1 MVARPV
7 VRTRMIDD
15 DVRMTTALITG
26 ATAGIGAEFAR
37 QLAGRGVDLVLVARD
52 ADRLSSLADELTAR
66 HRVACEVM
74 SADLTD
80 RAALA
85 TVEERLADRDR
96 PVDLLVNN
104 AGFGV
109 NQLFVGGDL
118 DEEQRM
124 LDVLVTAVLRLT
136 HAALPGMVARGT
148 GGVINVSSVAS
159 FIAGGT
165 YSAAKSWVTVFSESV
180 DRQVAG
186 TGVTVMAL
194 CPGFT
199 HTEFHQR
206 ADMDVDHLPDW
217 MWLDAPDL
225 VRSALGDFARGRP
238 VSVPGAQYK
247 VLSTLA
253 RYLPRPLV
261 RRASGVR
268 GPDRVRR

>member
-1 MVARPV
+1 
-7 VRTRMIDD
+7 
-15 DVRMTTALITG
+15 MTTALVTG
-26 ATAGIGAEFAR
+26 ATAGIGAEFTA
-37 QLAGRGVDLVLVARD
+37 QLAARGDDLVLVARD
-52 ADRLSSLADELTAR
+52 RERLETCAEDLRTR
-66 HRVACEVM
+66 HRIAVEVIVA
-74 SADLTD
+74 D
-80 RAALA
+80 
-85 TVEERLADRDR
+85 LADREQVAIVEARLRDATH

-109 NQLFVGGDL
+109 NQLFVDGDL
-118 DEEQRM
+118 EAEQAM

-165 YSAAKSWVTVFSESV
+165 YSAAKSWCTVFSESV
-180 DRQVAG
+180 DRQLAG

-206 ADMDVDHLPDW
+206 GGMDVSHLPDW

-225 VRSALGDFARGRP
+225 VRDALADFRRGKP

-247 VLSTLA
+247 AIRVLTSV
-253 RYLPRPLV
+253 LPRPLV

>member
-1 MVARPV
+1 
-7 VRTRMIDD
+7 
-15 DVRMTTALITG
+15 MTTALVTG
-26 ATAGIGAEFAR
+26 ATAGIGAEFTA
-37 QLAGRGVDLVLVARD
+37 QLAARGDDLVLVARD
-52 ADRLSSLADELTAR
+52 RERLETCAEDLRTR
-66 HRVACEVM
+66 HRIAVEVIV
-74 SADLTD
+74 ADLTD
-80 RAALA
+80 REQVAIVEARLRDA
-85 TVEERLADRDR
+85 TH

-109 NQLFVGGDL
+109 NQLFVDGDL
-118 DEEQRM
+118 EAEQAM

-165 YSAAKSWVTVFSESV
+165 YSAAKSWCTVFSESV
-180 DRQVAG
+180 DRQLAG
-186 TGVTVMAL
+186 TDVTVMAL

-206 ADMDVDHLPDW
+206 GGMDVSHLPDW

-225 VRSALGDFARGRP
+225 VRDALADFRRGKP

-247 VLSTLA
+247 TIRVLTSV
-253 RYLPRPLV
+253 LPRPLV
-261 RRASGVR
+261 RRASGLR

>member
-1 MVARPV
+1 
-7 VRTRMIDD
+7 
-15 DVRMTTALITG
+15 MTTALVTG
-26 ATAGIGAEFAR
+26 ATAGIGAEFTA
-37 QLAGRGVDLVLVARD
+37 QLAARGDDLVLVARD
-52 ADRLSSLADELTAR
+52 RERLETCAEDLRTR
-66 HRVACEVM
+66 HRIAVEVIV
-74 SADLTD
+74 ADLTD
-80 RAALA
+80 REQVAIVEARLRDA
-85 TVEERLADRDR
+85 TR

-109 NQLFVGGDL
+109 NQLFVDGDL
-118 DEEQRM
+118 EAEQAM

-165 YSAAKSWVTVFSESV
+165 YSAAKSWCTVFSESV
-180 DRQVAG
+180 DRQLDG

-206 ADMDVDHLPDW
+206 GGMDVSHLPDW

-225 VRSALGDFARGRP
+225 VRDALADFRRGKP

-247 VLSTLA
+247 AIRVLTSV
-253 RYLPRPLV
+253 LPRPLV

>member
-1 MVARPV
+1 MA
-7 VRTRMIDD
+7 
-15 DVRMTTALITG
+15 TALVTG
-26 ATAGIGAEFAR
+26 ATAGIGAEFTA
-37 QLAGRGVDLVLVARD
+37 QLAARGDDLVLVARD
-52 ADRLSSLADELTAR
+52 RERLEACAEDLRTR
-66 HRVACEVM
+66 HRIAVEVIVA
-74 SADLTD
+74 D
-80 RAALA
+80 
-85 TVEERLADRDR
+85 LADREQVAIVEARLRDATR

-109 NQLFVGGDL
+109 NQLFVDGDL
-118 DEEQRM
+118 EAEQAM

-148 GGVINVSSVAS
+148 GGVTNVSSVAS

-165 YSAAKSWVTVFSESV
+165 YSAAKSWCTVFSESV
-180 DRQVAG
+180 DRQLAG

-206 ADMDVDHLPDW
+206 GGMDVSHLPDW

-225 VRSALGDFARGRP
+225 VRDALADFRRGKP

-247 VLSTLA
+247 AIRVLTSV
-253 RYLPRPLV
+253 LPRPLV